1 MRAALA
7 VVSLVVLI
15 GCGAVVYEGLQS
27 RWQDTQKAYF
37 AQALVHAKTQAEQA
51 ALGERTPRIE
61 QTIVTAFPTERG
73 DARIDRCQSCHIAVD
88 DPNFTTGNE
97 PLRTH
102 PYSAEMGDV
111 YRNGRWERRHRF
123 SDFGCTSCHDGQG
136 HGLEKSDAHGEDE
149 MWPAPMLGYT
159 IQKNWKPEIA
169 ARLRDK
175 EFIQANCAQCHTDK
189 DFAGTAWVTR
199 GRELFFEK
207 GCFGCHRI
215 EGLSSGTLGPDL
227 TEEGKER
234 KLDYLWGHIV
244 DPRDYTPTSIMPKFK
259 LTDDERKALVIF
271 LKSRRGAT
279 SAEGP
284 VAQYEMDV
292 STTPPVPESVAAVQ
306 SKITAAATPA
316 ARGEQLIEGYACL
329 SCHKLGDKDGG
340 ISPDLSYEGL
350 MRDQDWLVAH
360 FRTPRSRIPDSNMP
374 SFGLPDAD
382 YNDMAG
388 FLLTRSAPPPVMTPA
403 DTFKTLCARCHGESG
418 DGKGI
423 TSIYLDPAP
432 RNLTATEFM
441 NTKPRERFVNSI
453 HMGVPGTSMP
463 PWGGVLSDDQI
474 NGVLDYVW
482 ATFVREKPRT
492 LKPRNLPDVNPVPM
506 SQASIDRGEATF
518 MARCTG
524 CHGKK
529 ADGKGPNSLDISPRP
544 RNLRNSAFIN
554 SVSDH
559 RLFESISYGVEG
571 TAMPSWMDNG
581 LEKNDIGDVI
591 NYIRSLNK
599 AGN

>member
-215 EGLSSGTLGPDL
+215 EGLS
-227 TEEGKER
+227 
-234 KLDYLWGHIV
+234 
-244 DPRDYTPTSIMPKFK
+244 
-259 LTDDERKALVIF
+259 
-271 LKSRRGAT
+271 
-279 SAEGP
+279 
-284 VAQYEMDV
+284 
-292 STTPPVPESVAAVQ
+292 
-306 SKITAAATPA
+306 
-316 ARGEQLIEGYACL
+316 
-329 SCHKLGDKDGG
+329 
-340 ISPDLSYEGL
+340 
-350 MRDQDWLVAH
+350 
-360 FRTPRSRIPDSNMP
+360 
-374 SFGLPDAD
+374 
-382 YNDMAG
+382 
-388 FLLTRSAPPPVMTPA
+388 
-403 DTFKTLCARCHGESG
+403 
-418 DGKGI
+418 
-423 TSIYLDPAP
+423 
-432 RNLTATEFM
+432 
-441 NTKPRERFVNSI
+441 
-453 HMGVPGTSMP
+453 
-463 PWGGVLSDDQI
+463 
-474 NGVLDYVW
+474 
-482 ATFVREKPRT
+482 
-492 LKPRNLPDVNPVPM
+492 
-506 SQASIDRGEATF
+506 
-518 MARCTG
+518 
-524 CHGKK
+524 
-529 ADGKGPNSLDISPRP
+529 
-544 RNLRNSAFIN
+544 
-554 SVSDH
+554 
-559 RLFESISYGVEG
+559 
-571 TAMPSWMDNG
+571 
-581 LEKNDIGDVI
+581 
-591 NYIRSLNK
+591 
-599 AGN
+599 